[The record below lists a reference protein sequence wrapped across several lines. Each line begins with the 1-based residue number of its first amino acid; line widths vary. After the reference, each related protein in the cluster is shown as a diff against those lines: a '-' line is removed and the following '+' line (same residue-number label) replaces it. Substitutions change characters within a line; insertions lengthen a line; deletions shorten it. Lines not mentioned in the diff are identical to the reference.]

1 MKRVILI
8 LSLAMFGC
16 QKENVEPIKCDSSKV
31 ESILSGSVECDYKPI
46 DLGGLN
52 YKVYDC
58 GKTIKI
64 LQGDASNFTLLV
76 DSVKNDT
83 ISGRLYYQD
92 EYKGFAKLY

>member
-1 MKRVILI
+1 MKKVILI

-16 QKENVEPIKCDSSKV
+16 QKENVEPTKCDSSKV
-31 ESILSGSVECDYKPI
+31 ESILSGSVECNYKPV
-46 DLGGLN
+46 DLGGLS

-58 GKTIKI
+58 GKTVKI
-64 LQGDASNFTLLV
+64 IQGNVANFQLLV